1 MPDYNPAIATSMPPQ
16 QLNLAPTLEAA
27 SNLQLNQQRA
37 GLLQLQQLQAS
48 REYNALQAAS
58 QAYRAGEA
66 PDKAYLA
73 AGGGDPQRASQF
85 QNLQATGRA
94 ISETPGNIMPEQ
106 ASQLASMR
114 EHNATTANL
123 AETNKQLQLKTLQ
136 EKAATSSQI
145 SKSLYANP
153 TQENYDAALADAQAG
168 HISPPRLAQLN
179 AAKGNPTAMKQWAS
193 DLIAQTQSMDLH
205 NVPSGEGVTSP
216 LTNMSQNNPAP
227 APGMAQGSG
236 IPTAP
241 LSPRALAAERAAG
254 NKDAEY
260 SDKLAEDA
268 KTARSVNYT
277 LDNISR
283 DAENLPVGRGMAGVA
298 EGRAWLQS
306 VYDNV
311 PAAKNFMSDPG
322 KDATAAYDSLLKNSG
337 QLTRQALMQTHERA
351 AVAYNMIQKQLPSV
365 DTSRGGLQHV
375 VAEWQGMNDDSQ
387 AKQQVM
393 SNRPVA
399 GRSDKF
405 EAEWNQNVNPVAFM
419 LARLNPDDRTKVI
432 KGLSS
437 SPQGKQVLS
446 DIKNTYAYI
455 HAQQGA
461 Q

>member
-27 SNLQLNQQRA
+27 SNLQINQQRA
-37 GLLQLQQLQAS
+37 GLLQVQQMAAT
-48 REYNALQAAS
+48 REYNALQAAD
-58 QAYRAGEA
+58 QAGRAGE
-66 PDKAYLA
+66 DMGKAYLQN
-73 AGGGDPQRASQF
+73 GGGDPSRAQQF
-85 QNLQATGRA
+85 QTFQASGRA
-94 ISETPGNIMPEQ
+94 ISETPGNVTPE
-106 ASQLASMR
+106 AYGQLMSAR
-114 EHNATTANL
+114 RTNQETANL
-123 AETNKQLQLKTLQ
+123 AETNKQLQLGTLQ
-136 EKAATSSQI
+136 KKAEASSQI

-153 TQENYDAALADAQAG
+153 TQENYDAALSDAQAG
-168 HISPPRLAQLN
+168 HISPQRIAQLK
-179 AAKGNPTAMKQWAS
+179 AAKGNPTAMRQWAS

-227 APGMAQGSG
+227 APGTAQGGG
-236 IPTAP
+236 IPNAP
-241 LSPRALAAERAAG
+241 MQPRALAAERAVV
-254 NKDAEY
+254 DQ
-260 SDKLAEDA
+260 DA
-268 KTARSVNYT
+268 KYTAEANTAASTARSVNYT

-387 AKQQVM
+387 LKQQVM

-437 SPQGKQVLS
+437 STSG
-446 DIKNTYAYI
+446 
-455 HAQQGA
+455 H
-461 Q
+461 